1 MSDYDDDYSANN
13 SDNESESS
21 IDEVITKKPNVN
33 NIKPIQISKSITV
46 DDDNDEDIDDEN
58 DILDEDFED
67 YNEMDDFEDDEDD
80 DNDDNDDNDEE
91 TEYNQDGGASKKQE
105 QKVENKGKSNK
116 KTIIIDS
123 DDDEEDDDEMDQDN
137 LQKFDVELNKNYIDE
152 FHPECLIHNY
162 DEVSKMSLVVRDSDG
177 IIIDPFH
184 RTIPF
189 LTKYEK
195 TRVLGQRA
203 KQIENGAR
211 SFVNVPE
218 NIIDSYVIAE
228 LELKEKK
235 IPFIIRRPLPTG
247 ASEYWHLRDLEMIH
261 F

>member
-21 IDEVITKKPNVN
+21 IDEVITKKSNVN
-33 NIKPIQISKSITV
+33 NIKPNQISKSITV
-46 DDDNDEDIDDEN
+46 DDDNDEEQIDDEN
-58 DILDEDFED
+58 DNLDEDFED
-67 YNEMDDFEDDEDD
+67 YNEMDDFDDDEDE
-80 DNDDNDDNDEE
+80 DNDDLDEE
-91 TEYNQDGGASKKQE
+91 TEYNQEGGAPKKQE
-105 QKVENKGKSNK
+105 QKVENKGKQNK
-116 KTIIIDS
+116 KSIVIES
-123 DDDEEDDDEMDQDN
+123 DEDEDDDDEMDEDN
-137 LQKFDVELNKNYIDE
+137 LQKFDADLNKNYIDE

-162 DEVSKMSLVVRDSDG
+162 DEVSKLSMVVRDKDG

-211 SFVNVPE
+211 PFVNVPE

-247 ASEYWHLRDLEMIH
+247 ACEYWHLRDLETIH